1 MASIDYDED
10 LETNPFFVAIR
21 RDYPDLFQQSLSEGF
36 LIAVPRRGS
45 VVAGSMNFD
54 RDDILRHILVAN
66 DDFDLTRF
74 HTLDGVAVVVVSDG
88 DTVKV
93 ICDESDSDVAAMQSR
108 LNCDE
113 TVTSVPQNRDDNM
126 TKPQHNGINFT
137 TKPPQNGNETVT
149 SVPQNRDDITAKLP
163 QNGDKSATQSL
174 LNHNNSATLKQQ
186 NRDAITTKL
195 QQNGDKSVT
204 QSLLN
209 REKTASQSRHSRYN
223 VTTKLLFSE
232 TFYDDDMNK
241 LQLWCVAQPFSQIR
255 LEKTSHQQHQQQVDD
270 PLKTPSSLLVD
281 STSVI
286 DCVDFLRKFV
296 GGQSLLTKIQEL
308 ARDFQRAIRSSS
320 PSNRLIYPDSS
331 SF

>member
-21 RDYPDLFQQSLSEGF
+21 RDFPDLFQQSLSEGF

-45 VVAGSMNFD
+45 VVAGSTTFD
-54 RDDILRHILVAN
+54 RDVVLRHILVAN

-93 ICDESDSDVAAMQSR
+93 ICDESQPDDAAMQSR

-113 TVTSVPQNRDDNM
+113 TVTSVPQNRDDIM
-126 TKPQHNGINFT
+126 TKPQ
-137 TKPPQNGNETVT
+137 QN
-149 SVPQNRDDITAKLP
+149 SD
-163 QNGDKSATQSL
+163 
-174 LNHNNSATLKQQ
+174 NNVTLKQQ
-186 NRDAITTKL
+186 NRDAITTKPE
-195 QQNGDKSVT
+195 QNGDKSAR

-209 REKTASQSRHSRYN
+209 HDKTASQSRHSHN
-223 VTTKLLFSE
+223 SITTKLLFSE

-308 ARDFQRAIRSSS
+308 ARDFQRAVRSSS
-320 PSNRLIYPDSS
+320 PSHRLIYANP
-331 SF
+331 SFYLF

>member
-21 RDYPDLFQQSLSEGF
+21 RDFPDLFQQSLSEGF

-45 VVAGSMNFD
+45 VVAGSTTFD
-54 RDDILRHILVAN
+54 RDVVLRHILVAN

-93 ICDESDSDVAAMQSR
+93 ICDESHSDVTINSR

-113 TVTSVPQNRDDNM
+113 TVTSVPQNRDDIM
-126 TKPQHNGINFT
+126 TKPQ
-137 TKPPQNGNETVT
+137 QNSDNDV
-149 SVPQNRDDITAKLP
+149 
-163 QNGDKSATQSL
+163 
-174 LNHNNSATLKQQ
+174 TLKQQ
-186 NRDAITTKL
+186 NRDDITTKP
-195 QQNGDKSVT
+195 QQNGDKSAR

-209 REKTASQSRHSRYN
+209 DDKTASQSRHSHYN

-255 LEKTSHQQHQQQVDD
+255 LEKTTHQQQHQQQVDD

-308 ARDFQRAIRSSS
+308 ARDFQRAVRSSS
-320 PSNRLIYPDSS
+320 PSNRLIYADSS
-331 SF
+331 FYLCPTILSTNFIHLFQIYLVCFLLSK

>member
-1 MASIDYDED
+1 M
-10 LETNPFFVAIR
+10 
-21 RDYPDLFQQSLSEGF
+21 
-36 LIAVPRRGS
+36 
-45 VVAGSMNFD
+45 FD
-54 RDDILRHILVAN
+54 RDVVLRHILVAN

-93 ICDESDSDVAAMQSR
+93 ICDESQPDDSAMQSR

-113 TVTSVPQNRDDNM
+113 TL
-126 TKPQHNGINFT
+126 K
-137 TKPPQNGNETVT
+137 
-149 SVPQNRDDITAKLP
+149 SVPQNRDDIMTKP
-163 QNGDKSATQSL
+163 QQNSD
-174 LNHNNSATLKQQ
+174 NNVTLKQQ
-186 NRDAITTKL
+186 NRDAITTKP
-195 QQNGDKSVT
+195 QQNGDKSSR

-209 REKTASQSRHSRYN
+209 HDKTASQSRHSHN
-223 VTTKLLFSE
+223 NITTKLLFSE

-255 LEKTSHQQHQQQVDD
+255 LEKTSQQQQHQQRVDD

>member
-45 VVAGSMNFD
+45 VVAGSTTFD
-54 RDDILRHILVAN
+54 RDVVLRHILVAN

-93 ICDESDSDVAAMQSR
+93 ICDESQPDDSAMQSR

-113 TVTSVPQNRDDNM
+113 TL
-126 TKPQHNGINFT
+126 K
-137 TKPPQNGNETVT
+137 
-149 SVPQNRDDITAKLP
+149 SVPQNRDDIMTKP
-163 QNGDKSATQSL
+163 QQNSD
-174 LNHNNSATLKQQ
+174 NNVTLKQQ
-186 NRDAITTKL
+186 NRDAITTKPE
-195 QQNGDKSVT
+195 QNGDKSAR

-209 REKTASQSRHSRYN
+209 QDKTPHSHN
-223 VTTKLLFSE
+223 NITTKLLFSE

-320 PSNRLIYPDSS
+320 PSNRLIYADP